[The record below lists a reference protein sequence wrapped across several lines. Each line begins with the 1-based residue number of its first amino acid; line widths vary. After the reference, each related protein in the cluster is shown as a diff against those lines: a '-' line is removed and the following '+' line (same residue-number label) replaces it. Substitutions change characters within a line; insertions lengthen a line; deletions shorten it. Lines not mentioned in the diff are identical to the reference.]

1 MPDFLHILLLLL
13 GILML
18 MTVIYFL
25 VLTCYDCQTDSED
38 KEESNG
44 IEEIFLCDQ
53 KILDPFQR
61 SYPNLSGNEMCAQFI
76 PLSQKQ
82 NEMVKTRYSIQSTSP
97 ISSDRGVSV

>member
-18 MTVIYFL
+18 MTVTYFL
-25 VLTCYDCQTDSED
+25 VLTCYDCQTESED
-38 KEESNG
+38 KEEINDM
-44 IEEIFLCDQ
+44 EEIFLCDQ

-61 SYPNLSGNEMCAQFI
+61 SHPNLSGNEMCAQFI

-82 NEMVKTRYSIQSTSP
+82 NEMVKTRYSIQNTSQ
-97 ISSDRGVSV
+97 ISSERGVSV